1 MTRGTGSMGPIWEA
15 AERRRRILAQ
25 HPRLAE
31 LEAAVARSLLLVAG
45 NGAVSPDAVAARE
58 ARAEYL
64 RRHGIPEDYAEPR
77 WNCAV
82 CQDEG
87 FVDGAVCACR
97 RQAELSLRF
106 TGSRLPD
113 MLRSQTFDRFDLKW
127 YSASRKPAA
136 GMSERVYAKLAYEAS
151 LAFVAAVLQG
161 DNPRG
166 LFISGG
172 VGLGKTFL
180 LSAICNSLIEG
191 GVPTLYTVFSDLIS
205 DIKRSF
211 NSDERGM
218 TETALMEAARGVRV
232 LILDDLGAEQV
243 TEFVQSRLFDIVN
256 YRRNHDLPLV
266 VSSNLSI
273 DQIGSLYSTR
283 ISSRI
288 TEMCNPI
295 SLYGQD
301 IRLQK
306 ERQH

>member
-1 MTRGTGSMGPIWEA
+1 MTRTPGAMGAIWDA
-15 AERRRRILAQ
+15 AERRRRILAE
-25 HPRLAE
+25 HPRLAT
-31 LEAAVARSLLLVAG
+31 LEAEVARSLLHTAASGSLSAP
-45 NGAVSPDAVAARE
+45 ALAARE
-58 ARAEYL
+58 ARREYL
-64 RRHGIPEDYAEPR
+64 RQQGIPADYAEPR
-77 WNCAV
+77 WNCRL

-87 FVDGAVCACR
+87 FVEGTQCACR
-97 RQAELSLRF
+97 QQAELRHRF
-106 TGSRLPD
+106 AGSRLPD

-127 YSASRKPAA
+127 YSATRKPAA
-136 GMSERVYAKLAYEAS
+136 GMSERGYAKLAYEAS

-166 LFISGG
+166 LFVSGG

-211 NSDERGM
+211 NADERGM

-273 DQIGSLYSTR
+273 DQIGSMYSMR

>member
-1 MTRGTGSMGPIWEA
+1 MTKGGGSMGAIWEA
-15 AERRRRILAQ
+15 AERRKRVLDA
-25 HPRLAE
+25 HPRLAA
-31 LEAAVARSLLLVAG
+31 LEAAIARSLIASAG
-45 NGAVSPDAVAARE
+45 AGAPSAETTAARE
-58 ARAEYL
+58 ARADYL
-64 RRHGIPEDYAEPR
+64 RGNGIPADYAEPR
-77 WNCAV
+77 WNCKV

-87 FVDGAVCACR
+87 YVDGALCTCR
-97 RQAELSLRF
+97 EQAELSHRF
-106 TGSRLPD
+106 SGSRLPD
-113 MLRSQTFDRFDLKW
+113 MLRSQTFDKFDLKW
-127 YSASRKPAA
+127 YSAVRKT
-136 GMSERVYAKLAYEAS
+136 GGGRTEREWAKGAYEAS
-151 LAFVAAVLQG
+151 RSFVAEVLQG

-166 LFISGG
+166 LFVSGG

-211 NSDERGM
+211 GADERGM
-218 TETALMEAARGVRV
+218 TESALMEAARGVRV

-273 DQIGSLYSTR
+273 NEIGSMYGLR
-283 ISSRI
+283 ISSRL

>member
-1 MTRGTGSMGPIWEA
+1 MAKGGGSMGAIWEA
-15 AERRRRILAQ
+15 AERRKRVLAA
-25 HPRLAE
+25 HPRLAA
-31 LEAAVARSLLLVAG
+31 LEAAVAQSLFASAS
-45 NGAVSPDAVAARE
+45 NGGLSAWTTAARE
-58 ARAEYL
+58 ARNAYL
-64 RRHGIPEDYAEPR
+64 LKNGIPADYAEPR
-77 WNCAV
+77 WNCSL

-87 FVDGAVCACR
+87 YVNGASCTCR
-97 RQAELSLRF
+97 EQAELSHRF

-113 MLRSQTFDRFDLKW
+113 MLRHQTFDKFDLKW
-127 YSASRKPAA
+127 YSASKKAAA
-136 GMSERVYAKLAYEAS
+136 GMTERGYAKLAYEAS
-151 LAFVAAVLQG
+151 LSFVAEVLQG

-211 NSDERGM
+211 GADERGM
-218 TETALMEAARGVRV
+218 TESALMEAARGVRV

-266 VSSNLSI
+266 ASSNLSI
-273 DQIGSLYSTR
+273 NEIGSMYGLR
-283 ISSRI
+283 ISSRL

-295 SLYGQD
+295 SLYGND